1 MPVSVREKLSAPA
14 ASQSQHLHGMS
25 WHALIALQE
34 IHKYMQV
41 INILDLSNSQE
52 HFFCVYVASPKHE
65 EGCENLRHSRGFA

>member
-1 MPVSVREKLSAPA
+1 MPVSIREKLSAPA

-41 INILDLSNSQE
+41 IHILDLSNSQE
-52 HFFCVYVASPKHE
+52 HFFRVYVASRNFQEFSQPP
-65 EGCENLRHSRGFA
+65 NV